1 MQNKMLEKGLI
12 FFVRPS
18 NIFVRITYMVSVLV
32 FFDLNVLSSWLSQS
46 LSGHL
51 IYIRVV
57 WLYVDCF
64 LTKVLR
70 VRAK

>member
-32 FFDLNVLSSWLSQS
+32 FFWSQCS
-46 LSGHL
+46 KLL
-51 IYIRVV
+51 
-57 WLYVDCF
+57 
-64 LTKVLR
+64 
-70 VRAK
+70 A